1 MSPRTTRATH
11 NPPGDASP
19 VSRPHKA
26 GNPGTTGSPDA
37 PDASG
42 GSGPTT
48 APHAGRAPR
57 AGHRHGDSAWGWLFV
72 SPMVLVL
79 GLFLVLPILMAL
91 WVSLLHWDGQ
101 SNPFSGQAEFAG
113 LDNYRSLLTQD
124 GLDRTLF
131 ATSLRNTAYY
141 VLLTVPLQTALALVL
156 ALVVNQR
163 MLRGRSALRTV
174 FFFPSVTSSIAV
186 STVFLF
192 LFQGSGAVNTMLSWI
207 GIKGPNW
214 FADPRGVLSLLLGAL
229 GLVDP
234 DHPTGVLASH
244 SFMGLS
250 WYQWLSGPS
259 VAMCTIILLAVWTTS
274 GTFMLIFLAALQD
287 IPRELEESAAIE
299 GVNRFQMLRY
309 VTLPALRPVLFLVLT
324 LGLIATWQVFDQVY
338 VMGQGAPGNT
348 TLTPAF
354 LSYSAAFD
362 DADFGQGAAIA
373 FVLLALILCMTA
385 LQRWALRER
394 NAGTG
399 RNR

>member
-1 MSPRTTRATH
+1 
-11 NPPGDASP
+11 
-19 VSRPHKA
+19 
-26 GNPGTTGSPDA
+26 
-37 PDASG
+37 
-42 GSGPTT
+42 
-48 APHAGRAPR
+48 
-57 AGHRHGDSAWGWLFV
+57 
-72 SPMVLVL
+72 MVLIL

-101 SNPFSGQAEFAG
+101 SNPFSGQAPFVG
-113 LDNYRSLLTQD
+113 LDNYRTLFTED
-124 GLDRTLF
+124 GLDRTRF
-131 ATSLRNTAYY
+131 ATSLRNNAYY
-141 VLLTVPLQTALALVL
+141 VLLTVPIQTSLALAL
-156 ALVVNQR
+156 ALIVNQR
-163 MLRGRSALRTV
+163 LLRGRGVLRTT

-192 LFQGSGAVNTMLSWI
+192 LFQGSGAVNTLLSWI
-207 GIKGPNW
+207 GVKGPNW

-229 GLVDP
+229 GIVDP
-234 DHPTGVLASH
+234 DKPSGMLADH

-250 WYQWLSGPS
+250 WYEWLSGPS

-287 IPRELEESAAIE
+287 IPRELEESAALE

-324 LGLIATWQVFDQVY
+324 LGLISTWQVFDQVY
-338 VMGQGAPGNT
+338 VMSQGGPGNT
-348 TLTPAF
+348 TLTPAY

-385 LQRWALRER
+385 VQRWALRER
-394 NAGTG
+394 GARTG
-399 RNR
+399 RHR